1 MKKIFTLV
9 AMAMLGM
16 GIACAQNGVV
26 ELSWDTMLKNETGDN
41 TADQSNI
48 KFLDANG
55 NETGFILKPTGGRT
69 QAMTERE
76 GCAKVL
82 NFKNNTNQ
90 ELVIPEGTKV
100 YKINFYGWSQ
110 GDNWTY
116 LYAYG
121 PTVKEWE
128 WKDPI
133 GSGIQDNTKI
143 IDEAKYPLDPCVVN
157 EANVKQ
163 SSTGVYETTCFHN
176 AGYCFASIDFS
187 DEPYEGSFCFVFNGN
202 NQERAWMVV
211 YTSKDAAAAAPAAE
225 APRLGKDKSQT
236 NFNATGID
244 SPAVVQKSSN
254 DAVYNM
260 AGQRVDASYKGLV
273 IKNGQKYVIK

>member
-16 GIACAQNGVV
+16 GTACAQNGVV

-55 NETGFILKPTGGRT
+55 NETGFILKPAGGRT
-69 QAMTERE
+69 QAVTERE

-128 WKDPI
+128 WTDPI
-133 GSGIQDNTKI
+133 GGGIQDNTKI
-143 IDEAKYPLDPCVVN
+143 IDEAKYPLDPCIVN

-211 YTSKDAAAAAPAAE
+211 YTSKDAAAAAPAAVLR
-225 APRLGKDKSQT
+225 AWVRTRARQISTPQVSTHPQWSRSHPMMPSTTWPASVSTLLTKVWSSRTDK
-236 NFNATGID
+236 
-244 SPAVVQKSSN
+244 
-254 DAVYNM
+254 NM
-260 AGQRVDASYKGLV
+260 
-273 IKNGQKYVIK
+273 